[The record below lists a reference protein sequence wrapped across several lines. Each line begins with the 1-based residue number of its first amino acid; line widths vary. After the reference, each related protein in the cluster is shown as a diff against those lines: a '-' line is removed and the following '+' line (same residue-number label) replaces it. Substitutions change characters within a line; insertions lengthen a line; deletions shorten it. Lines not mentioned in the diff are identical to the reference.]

1 MEDDRDRLVVV
12 LAGYTGDMDRFME
25 TNPGLKSRFNRTVA
39 FPDYSAEELAEMFR
53 RMAKKNRYVLSA
65 DVEKW
70 LDAWFRVTTKD
81 RDRHFGNGRE
91 VRNRF
96 EKALERQSL
105 RVSELKDPTPEQLT
119 TLTMRDVG
127 ILLKDPDASKE
138 D

>member
-1 MEDDRDRLVVV
+1 
-12 LAGYTGDMDRFME
+12 
-25 TNPGLKSRFNRTVA
+25 
-39 FPDYSAEELAEMFR
+39 
-53 RMAKKNRYVLSA
+53 MAKKNRYVLSE

-70 LDAWFRVTTKD
+70 LDAWFRVTTKE

-96 EKALERQSL
+96 EKAIERQSL
-105 RVSELKDPTPEQLT
+105 RVSEMKGPTAEQLT

-127 ILLKDPDASKE
+127 ISLKDPDASKE